1 MLIRDTTV
9 TQGGKS
15 VDSPKIESL
24 YYNDLMCGRGEI
36 GKHKGLKTSHI
47 TGQVTQVSS
56 NLFKYINYLVDT
68 LSVAPLVKGRSDV
81 TVS

>member
-1 MLIRDTTV
+1 MNV
-9 TQGGKS
+9 FFK
-15 VDSPKIESL
+15 SL
-24 YYNDLMCGRGEI
+24 YSFIKTPSGRGEI
-36 GKHKGLKTSHI
+36 GKHKGLKSSYL
-47 TGQVTQVSS
+47 TGLVTQVSS